1 MAHACEN
8 CKFRAHYDAQPNSLF
23 FQALTKFVFGLL
35 LVGLLLFLPAGT
47 FAYWQAWLFIGIL
60 FVPMFIAGIVL
71 VVRQPELLRKRL
83 DAKEQQQEQKWVVA
97 LSGLMFIAVFVMAG
111 LSLRFGWYMLPD
123 WAVFV
128 ATVVFLAAYALYAEV
143 MRENVWLSRTI
154 EVQENQQVVSTG
166 LYGIVRHPMYSA
178 TLLLFLSMP
187 LVLASPWSFAIMLL
201 YIPIIA
207 LRIRNEEQVLERELK
222 GYTEYKQRVKYKL
235 IPFIW

>member
-1 MAHACEN
+1 MTP
-8 CKFRAHYDAQPNSLF
+8 KLF
-23 FQALTKFVFGLL
+23 LQALTKFVLGLL
-35 LVGLLLFLPAGT
+35 MIGLLLFLPAGT
-47 FAYWQAWLFIGIL
+47 FYFWQAWLFIGIL

-71 VVRQPELLRKRL
+71 MIRQPELLRKRL

-97 LSGLMFIAVFVMAG
+97 LSGLMFISVFVVAG
-111 LSLRFGWYMLPD
+111 LNRRFGWFLLPD
-123 WAVFV
+123 WAVYI
-128 ATVVFLAAYALYAEV
+128 ATAIFLVAYAMYAEV
-143 MRENVWLSRTI
+143 MRENVWLSRTV

-166 LYGIVRHPMYSA
+166 LYGIVRHPMYAA

-187 LVLASPWSFAIMLL
+187 LVLASSWSFVIMLI

-222 GYTEYKQRVKYKL
+222 GYTEYKQRVRYKV

>member
-71 VVRQPELLRKRL
+71 IVRQPELLRKRL
-83 DAKEQQQEQKWVVA
+83 DAKEQQQGQKWVVA

-154 EVQENQQVVSTG
+154 EVQHNQQVVSTG

>member
-71 VVRQPELLRKRL
+71 IVRQPELLRKRL

-97 LSGLMFIAVFVMAG
+97 LSGLMFIAVFVVAG
-111 LSLRFGWYMLPD
+111 LSHRFGWYMLPD

-187 LVLASPWSFAIMLL
+187 LVLGSPWSFAIMLL

>member
-1 MAHACEN
+1 MTL
-8 CKFRAHYDAQPNSLF
+8 KLF
-23 FQALTKFVFGLL
+23 VQALTKFLAGLL

-47 FAYWQAWLFIGIL
+47 FYFWQAWLFIGIL
-60 FVPMFIAGIVL
+60 FGPMFIAGIWL
-71 VVRQPELLRKRL
+71 MIRQPELLRKRL
-83 DAKEQQQEQKWVVA
+83 DAIEKQGEQKWVVA
-97 LSGLMFIAVFVMAG
+97 LSGLMFIAVFVVAG
-111 LSLRFGWYMLPD
+111 LSRRFGWYMLPD
-123 WAVFV
+123 GAVYV
-128 ATVVFLAAYALYAEV
+128 ATIIFLAAYALYAEV

-166 LYGIVRHPMYSA
+166 LYGIVRHPMYAA

-187 LVLASPWSFAIMLL
+187 LVLASPWSFAIMLI

-222 GYTEYKQRVKYKL
+222 GYTEYKQHVRYKV

>member
-71 VVRQPELLRKRL
+71 IVRQPELLRKRL

-97 LSGLMFIAVFVMAG
+97 LSGLMFIAVFVVAG
-111 LSLRFGWYMLPD
+111 LSRRFGWYMLPD

-187 LVLASPWSFAIMLL
+187 LVLGSPWSFAIMLL

>member
-1 MAHACEN
+1 MTP
-8 CKFRAHYDAQPNSLF
+8 KLF
-23 FQALTKFVFGLL
+23 FQALTKFVIGLL
-35 LVGLLLFLPAGT
+35 LIGLLLFLPAGT
-47 FAYWQAWLFIGIL
+47 FDFWQAWLFIGVL

-71 VVRQPELLRKRL
+71 MIRQPELLRKRL

-97 LSGLMFIAVFVMAG
+97 LSGLMFIAVFVVAG
-111 LSLRFGWYMLPD
+111 LNRRFGWYMLPD
-123 WAVFV
+123 WAVYI
-128 ATVVFLAAYALYAEV
+128 ATAIFLVAYAMYAEV
-143 MRENVWLSRTI
+143 MRENVWLSRTV

-166 LYGIVRHPMYSA
+166 LYGIVRHPMYAA

-187 LVLASPWSFAIMLL
+187 LVLASAWSFVIMLI

-222 GYTEYKQRVKYKL
+222 GYTEYKQRVRYKV

>member
-1 MAHACEN
+1 MTP
-8 CKFRAHYDAQPNSLF
+8 KLF
-23 FQALTKFVFGLL
+23 LQAITKFVLGLL
-35 LVGLLLFLPAGT
+35 TIGLLLFLPAGT
-47 FAYWQAWLFIGIL
+47 FNFWQAWLFIGVL
-60 FVPMFIAGIVL
+60 FVPMFIAGIVMMI
-71 VVRQPELLRKRL
+71 RQPELLRKRL

-97 LSGLMFIAVFVMAG
+97 LSGLMFIAVFVVAG
-111 LSLRFGWYMLPD
+111 LNRRFGWYMLPD
-123 WAVFV
+123 WAVYL
-128 ATVVFLAAYALYAEV
+128 ATVVFLVAYAMYAEV
-143 MRENVWLSRTI
+143 MRENVWLSRTV

-166 LYGIVRHPMYSA
+166 LYGIVRHPMYAA

-222 GYTEYKQRVKYKL
+222 GYTEYKQRVRYKV

>member
-71 VVRQPELLRKRL
+71 IVRQPELLRKRL
-83 DAKEQQQEQKWVVA
+83 DAKEQQQDQKWVVA
-97 LSGLMFIAVFVMAG
+97 LSGLMFIAMFVVAG
-111 LSLRFGWYMLPD
+111 LSHRFGWYMLPD